1 MVKQTECMFAIWP
14 TCQCI
19 FACQLLYTTSQQAS
33 PAQSYFLF
41 YFVVWHTGDKVQSIH
56 QLLGYVH
63 DSSGYKCLRPGSH
76 HQVVS
81 PLSSRVSARCP
92 LVQQLPQYR
101 VVSKSALGSL
111 SLVWRAVGWLGL
123 YQVLCWRT
131 VYHVKILGEQT
142 VWTTNAVPGLG
153 FNECY
158 VWSIEKHYKICC
170 WDFKLAWGLS

>member
-1 MVKQTECMFAIWP
+1 MHVCNLVMP

-33 PAQSYFLF
+33 PAAAQSYFLF

-63 DSSGYKCLRPGSH
+63 DSSGYLRPGSH
-76 HQVVS
+76 H
-81 PLSSRVSARCP
+81 LSSRVSARCP